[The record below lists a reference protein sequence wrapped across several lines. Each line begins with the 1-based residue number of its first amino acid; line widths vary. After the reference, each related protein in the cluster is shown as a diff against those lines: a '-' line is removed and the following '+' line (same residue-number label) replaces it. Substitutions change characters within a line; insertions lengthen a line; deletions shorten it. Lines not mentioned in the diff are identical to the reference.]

1 MGRPVIRGGAMD
13 ANDQVRALRWDGVTL
28 QILDQR
34 LLPGEVRWLVATD
47 ASETARAIH
56 DMAVRGAPA
65 IGLAGAYGLVM
76 AARALAGADA
86 SGWQAGIAAAVRLL
100 AASRPT
106 AVNLAGALSHLEII
120 ARQGAPGDWQ
130 ALERAADGLW
140 VADLAANRRMGELG
154 SAYLA
159 PGTQVLTHCNTGS
172 LATAGL
178 GTALGVI
185 RTAWAQDRLARVFA
199 TESRPWLQGARLTSW
214 ELNRDGIPVSL
225 IVDSAAAFFMAR
237 GEIDWVIVGADRI
250 TANGDVANKIGT
262 YALAVAARHHGL
274 RFMVVAPSTT
284 VDLALAEG
292 GEIPIEFRG
301 PEEVLRLA
309 GRAGPEP
316 LLEAPNPVFDVTPAA
331 LIDVLVTEKGA
342 IERPDARTLAALMA
356 RS

>member
-1 MGRPVIRGGAMD
+1 MA
-13 ANDQVRALRWDGVTL
+13 ASDQVRALRWDGAALHV
-28 QILDQR
+28 LDQR
-34 LLPGEVRWLVATD
+34 LLPAEERWLIARD
-47 ASETARAIH
+47 AAETARVIH

-76 AARALAGADA
+76 AARTLAAADTGAWA
-86 SGWQAGIAAAVRLL
+86 AGIAEAVALLNAA
-100 AASRPT
+100 RPT
-106 AVNLAGALSHLEII
+106 AVNLAAALQHLQRI
-120 ARQGAPGDWQ
+120 ARQVMPGDWRALEQAAQ
-130 ALERAADGLW
+130 ALWDE
-140 VADLAANRRMGELG
+140 DLAANVRMGELG
-154 SAYLA
+154 SAYLP
-159 PGTQVLTHCNTGS
+159 PGTRVLTHCNTGS

-185 RTAWAQDRLARVFA
+185 RTAWAQQRLAAVYA

-214 ELNRDGIPVSL
+214 ELNRDGIPVNL

-284 VDLALAEG
+284 VDLAMASG
-292 GEIPIEFRG
+292 TDIPIEFRG
-301 PEEVLRLA
+301 PEEILRVS
-309 GRAGPEP
+309 GRSAAEP
-316 LLEAPNPVFDVTPAA
+316 LLAAPNPVFDVTPAG

-342 IERPDARTLAALMA
+342 LERPDAAGLAALMA
-356 RS
+356 AAC